1 MIFTKEAYEL
11 IFDGYIIKGCAIR
24 NSERQIYLLVEDNDE
39 KIKNGYLPEHR
50 FLYTYN
56 EYAPDPKECFF
67 TTNRNHLNLPEIA
80 YNINGNELIGV
91 DMSGNL
97 YSHSAGNDRKEDNLS
112 QKLKGSDYNGIYT
125 NIKTIGE
132 SMYAV
137 GFPYVLYKRNGV
149 NDWEH
154 VSEIIPLPKE
164 ILDGSLEGDENF
176 GWEDLDGFSET
187 DIYLGGGKG
196 SIWQYDGNKFKQ
208 CDFPSNE
215 IIRNVCCA
223 GDGYVYIGGRGGRL
237 WKGKG
242 DKWKLVSDNEFSV
255 R

>member
-112 QKLKGSDYNGIYT
+112 QKLKGSDYNGILMAKTSSNWISLQTNLLKTFVVQMMEMYT
-125 NIKTIGE
+125 
-132 SMYAV
+132 SVV
-137 GFPYVLYKRNGV
+137 GLVVYGV
-149 NDWEH
+149 EKM
-154 VSEIIPLPKE
+154 IP
-164 ILDGSLEGDENF
+164 
-176 GWEDLDGFSET
+176 
-187 DIYLGGGKG
+187 
-196 SIWQYDGNKFKQ
+196 GN
-208 CDFPSNE
+208 
-215 IIRNVCCA
+215 
-223 GDGYVYIGGRGGRL
+223 
-237 WKGKG
+237 
-242 DKWKLVSDNEFSV
+242 
-255 R
+255 

>member
-1 MIFTKEAYEL
+1 
-11 IFDGYIIKGCAIR
+11 
-24 NSERQIYLLVEDNDE
+24 
-39 KIKNGYLPEHR
+39 
-50 FLYTYN
+50 
-56 EYAPDPKECFF
+56 
-67 TTNRNHLNLPEIA
+67 
-80 YNINGNELIGV
+80 
-91 DMSGNL
+91 
-97 YSHSAGNDRKEDNLS
+97 
-112 QKLKGSDYNGIYT
+112 
-125 NIKTIGE
+125 
-132 SMYAV
+132 MYAV

-223 GDGYVYIGGRGGRL
+223 EDGYVYIGGRLGRL
-237 WKGKG
+237 WKGRE
-242 DKWKLVSDNEFSV
+242 DKWELISSTEFSV
-255 R
+255 FWNDIVSFDNRLFLSSDYGLWEFKDNKVITAEVPSDVILCSGTLSICPENKYLLTAGNNGASMYDGKEWKVLFSSWEYSRL